1 MKKPFLSLAFAL
13 TLTGFICGLA
23 PQLAA
28 AADQPAPLK
37 LVAHYTMPAEVKGRF
52 DHLCADVT
60 SNRLF
65 LAAESAHEVLIFN
78 LRSGKYVRAIP
89 DIQIPHAIFVRDDIN
104 RIYVT
109 DGGAGDLK
117 IYDGKTYKLLKSAPL
132 KVDADSI
139 GYDPATK
146 YLFID
151 NGGGDAHEAF
161 SMFSIVDTTTGDKI
175 ADIKLDGETLEAMA
189 LDSSSPRIYVN
200 NRARNEVSVI
210 DRDAHSLVA
219 SWPVTMAKNNVAMAL
234 DNSTHRLFVAC
245 RSGAI
250 VIFDTESGKELHSF
264 PIDTGV
270 DDLVFDSASKRLYA
284 AAGGMVDVYREVDA
298 DLFQSLGKI
307 VSGPGGKN
315 EVLVP
320 ALHRL
325 YITIPPGNN
334 PPGSVAVFQVE

>member
-1 MKKPFLSLAFAL
+1 MKKSYLSFAL
-13 TLTGFICGLA
+13 SVISAGFICGLA
-23 PQLAA
+23 PQVAV
-28 AADQPAPLK
+28 AADQPPPLK
-37 LVAHYTMPAEVKGRF
+37 LVAHFTMPMDVKGRF
-52 DHLCADVT
+52 DHLCADVP

-65 LAAESAHEVLIFN
+65 LAAETAHKVLIFN
-78 LRSGKYVRAIP
+78 LRTGKYLRAIP

-117 IYDGKTYKLLKSAPL
+117 IFDGKTYKLLKSVPL

-161 SMFSIVDTTTGDKI
+161 SMFSMVDTTSGDKI
-175 ADIKLDGETLEAMA
+175 AEIKVDGDTLEAMA
-189 LDSSSPRIYVN
+189 LNSSSPRIYVN
-200 NRARNEVSVI
+200 NRAKNEISVI
-210 DRDAHSLVA
+210 DRDAHTLVA

-234 DNSTHRLFVAC
+234 NNATHRLFVAC

-250 VIFDTESGKELHSF
+250 VVFDTETGKELQSF

-270 DDLVFDSASKRLYA
+270 DDLVFDPTSKRLYA
-284 AAGGMVDVYREVDA
+284 AAGGQVDVYREVDA
-298 DLFQSLGKI
+298 DHYESLGKI
-307 VSGPGGKN
+307 ASGPGGKN

-334 PPGSVAVFQVE
+334 PPGSVAVFEIE